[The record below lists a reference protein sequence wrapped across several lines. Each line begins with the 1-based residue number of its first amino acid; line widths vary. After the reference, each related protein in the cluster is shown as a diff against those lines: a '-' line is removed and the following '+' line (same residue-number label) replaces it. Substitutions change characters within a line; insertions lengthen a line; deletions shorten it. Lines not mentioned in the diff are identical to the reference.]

1 MWRGVCRLRE
11 GPGSGG
17 TRAGFADHGLSIT
30 LNAALAR
37 PSQQPNETVL
47 SLPFWTRK
55 VRHGEQRAEAG
66 FAPRCLALEEVMALT
81 IRPGSLSRKLLRG
94 RRNRVESQASALR
107 RSGAPSTRRPLQ
119 LRSHRLVA
127 CLLSVSR
134 QVDRAGSQTW
144 AQILA
149 PALTTVWPWHSILTC
164 KLEIL
169 ERQSYEGCCEASS
182 EMEYEMCTEQTYC

>member
-1 MWRGVCRLRE
+1 MWQGVCRLRE

-17 TRAGFADHGLSIT
+17 TRARFADYGLSIT
-30 LNAALAR
+30 LNTALAR

-47 SLPFWTRK
+47 LLPFWTRK
-55 VRHGEQRAEAG
+55 VRHGEQRAEPG

-94 RRNRVESQASALR
+94 RRNQVESQASALR
-107 RSGAPSTRRPLQ
+107 RSGAPSTRRPPQ

-127 CLLSVSR
+127 CLLSVSH
-134 QVDRAGSQTW
+134 QVDRAAGSQTW

-149 PALTTVWPWHSILTC
+149 PALTTVWPWHSFLTC

-169 ERQSYEGCCEASS
+169 ERQS
-182 EMEYEMCTEQTYC
+182 